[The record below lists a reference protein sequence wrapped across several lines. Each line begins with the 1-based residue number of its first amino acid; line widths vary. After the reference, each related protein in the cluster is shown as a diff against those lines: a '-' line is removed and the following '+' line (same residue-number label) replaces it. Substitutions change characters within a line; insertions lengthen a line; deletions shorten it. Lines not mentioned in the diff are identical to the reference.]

1 LKHLTT
7 AKPVQKD
14 DDVES
19 EVAPRTLPNW
29 CQYPLPK
36 LIGGGQ
42 LTYGQKDVANS
53 FTSLP
58 LLRKLFPNP
67 LEPLLPA
74 ALLKNKGEMSLA
86 QRKQHTE
93 KAGTEWFST
102 GELDLMLSILACDGR
117 YEDAAFIMPVS
128 FSNILKDGVFA
139 HARYKALLKL
149 EKDNASMDEEER
161 EDMIVEMLGENSE
174 KIQKLQEQQQ
184 NMF

>member
-1 LKHLTT
+1 MYLRRGGLKHLTT
-7 AKPVQKD
+7 AKLVQKD
-14 DDVES
+14 DEMES

-29 CQYPLPK
+29 CQYPPPK

-42 LTYGQKDVANS
+42 LTYGQKDVANL

-102 GELDLMLSILACDGR
+102 GELVLMLYILACDG
-117 YEDAAFIMPVS
+117 
-128 FSNILKDGVFA
+128 
-139 HARYKALLKL
+139 
-149 EKDNASMDEEER
+149 
-161 EDMIVEMLGENSE
+161 
-174 KIQKLQEQQQ
+174 
-184 NMF
+184 